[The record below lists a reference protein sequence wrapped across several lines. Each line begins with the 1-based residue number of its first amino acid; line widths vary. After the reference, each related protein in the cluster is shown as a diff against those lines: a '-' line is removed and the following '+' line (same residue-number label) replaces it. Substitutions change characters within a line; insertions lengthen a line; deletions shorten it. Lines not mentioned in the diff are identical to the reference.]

1 MIRRKWRP
9 RNPEK
14 RMKSRGE
21 TCKNTIPAEGDRIDP
36 KSRRDRFFSESHP
49 GIYRLITLL
58 PSLAMVIVAAGI
70 GLLLM
75 INMDMIMTLIMDPK
89 IVLDYL
95 ERNGVM
101 LLILI
106 SMLAVM
112 TYIVYTV
119 GWRYLFPDYYI
130 RYGSADVFDGRLY
143 WSDNNILVRLWDRW
157 YGSPPRTKIRYFIHQ
172 SLLPLTLNVVTTS
185 ADERME
191 RKDMWSIVVHEKSL
205 RRVVDR
211 RGKRT
216 YYETADDTYHHL
228 AIPTEYVES
237 SFDVRM
243 KQMLDATTRA
253 SYGNPEVSVDIVRYG
268 STLVGED
275 FAEAVRS
282 ARANEEQTSA

>member
-21 TCKNTIPAEGDRIDP
+21 TCKNTIPEEG
-36 KSRRDRFFSESHP
+36 SRREKFFSESHP

-58 PSLAMVIVAAGI
+58 PSLAMMAVVAVI

-75 INMDMIMTLIMDPK
+75 INMDMIMTLIMDPQ

-95 ERNGVM
+95 EQNGVM
-101 LLILI
+101 LLVLI

-112 TYIVYTV
+112 IYIVYTV

-130 RYGSADVFDGRLY
+130 RYGSSDVFDGRLY

-191 RKDMWSIVVHEKSL
+191 RKDIWSIVVHEKSL

-211 RGKRT
+211 RRKRT
-216 YYETADDTYHHL
+216 YFETYDDTYHHL
-228 AIPTEYVES
+228 ALPTEYVS
-237 SFDVRM
+237 RSFDSRM

-268 STLVGED
+268 STLIGED

>member
-9 RNPEK
+9 RNGEND
-14 RMKSRGE
+14 MKNRGE
-21 TCKNTIPAEGDRIDP
+21 TCKNIIPREGDRMDS
-36 KSRRDRFFSESHP
+36 KSRREKFFSESHP

-58 PSLAMVIVAAGI
+58 PSLAMMAVVAVIGYLI
-70 GLLLM
+70 LL
-75 INMDMIMTLIMDPK
+75 NMDRITTLILDPD

-101 LLILI
+101 LLVLI
-106 SMLAVM
+106 AMLAVL

-253 SYGNPEVSVDIVRYG
+253 SYGNPEVS
-268 STLVGED
+268 
-275 FAEAVRS
+275 
-282 ARANEEQTSA
+282 

>member
-9 RNPEK
+9 RNGEND
-14 RMKSRGE
+14 MKSRGE
-21 TCKNTIPAEGDRIDP
+21 TWKNTIPEEG
-36 KSRRDRFFSESHP
+36 SRREKFFSEAYP

-58 PSLAMVIVAAGI
+58 PSLAMMAVVAVIGYLM
-70 GLLLM
+70 LL
-75 INMDMIMTLIMDPK
+75 NMDRITTLILDPD

-106 SMLAVM
+106 AMLAVM
-112 TYIVYTV
+112 MYIVYTV

-130 RYGSADVFDGRLY
+130 RYGSSDVFDGRLY

-191 RKDMWSIVVHEKSL
+191 RKDMWSVVVHEKSL

-268 STLVGED
+268 STLIGED
-275 FAEAVRS
+275 FAEAVKN
-282 ARANEEQTSA
+282 ARKVEEQTSA